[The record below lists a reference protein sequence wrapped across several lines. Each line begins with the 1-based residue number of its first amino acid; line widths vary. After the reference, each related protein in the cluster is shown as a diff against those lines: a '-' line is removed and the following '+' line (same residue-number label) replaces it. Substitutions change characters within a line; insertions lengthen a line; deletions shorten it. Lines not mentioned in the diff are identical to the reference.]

1 MKSRIYQEGIFKS
14 KWLSK
19 FISCLFFFGNKWK
32 TEKLV
37 YLSFFYL
44 KKNYDSNGLFLFFES
59 LEYLKPWVGLK
70 LTTSKAKT
78 KKIKAYPIVLNKS
91 IQFKKSIFW
100 LIKSIQL
107 RKEIFIYKK
116 INNEIKEIIFNEA
129 TNSINKKK
137 EYYDFAIMAK
147 SVEKFKWN

>member
-1 MKSRIYQEGIFKS
+1 MLKS
-14 KWLSK
+14 KFYANTWMWFVFEKMHQL
-19 FISCLFFFGNKWK
+19 WK
-32 TEKLV
+32 EQNN
-37 YLSFFYL
+37 L
-44 KKNYDSNGLFLFFES
+44 KKLL
-59 LEYLKPWVGLK
+59 
-70 LTTSKAKT
+70 
-78 KKIKAYPIVLNKS
+78 
-91 IQFKKSIFW
+91 FW